1 MATAAGPKA
10 TRNVANLLV
19 LLLGTAIF
27 LNYVD
32 RGSIA
37 VAAPVMKGELGLSN
51 EAYGW
56 AVSAFFWV

>member
-1 MATAAGPKA
+1 MATAAGPRA

-51 EAYGW
+51 EAYG
-56 AVSAFFWV
+56 

>member
-1 MATAAGPKA
+1 MATAAVPKA

-32 RGSIA
+32 RGSLA
-37 VAAPVMKGELGLSN
+37 VAAPLMKGDIGL
-51 EAYGW
+51 
-56 AVSAFFWV
+56 